1 MEIEVAS
8 RAECGGDDM
17 EKGVVGLNGGDER
30 GMYLVWEDLRVVV
43 PNFGNGHT
51 KKLINGLTGF
61 AEPGRIIVIMG
72 PSGSGKST
80 LLHSLSA
87 GFVYSLLLLC
97 STAEVCFVA
106 LGCTH
111 DYPYSSLPT

>member
-1 MEIEVAS
+1 MPTLFQTEERECMEIEVAS

-17 EKGVVGLNGGDER
+17 EKGVVGLSGGDEK

-51 KKLINGLTGF
+51 KRLINGLTGF
-61 AEPGRIIVIMG
+61 AEPGRVMVIMG

-87 GFVYSLLLLC
+87 
-97 STAEVCFVA
+97 E
-106 LGCTH
+106 
-111 DYPYSSLPT
+111 